1 MKKNDST
8 RSLHTHRENGEQNVR
23 YQGTMN
29 RQHLSL
35 LQTVKNFVE
44 KGFQPREYDIK
55 KQLLHLENALGETIT
70 LAEVPAGIADFLDS
84 IQE

>member
-1 MKKNDST
+1 MKKNNA
-8 RSLHTHRENGEQNVR
+8 RQSLHTHRENGEQNVR
-23 YQGTMN
+23 YNGPMN

-44 KGFQPREYDIK
+44 KGFQPREYDMK

-70 LAEVPAGIADFLDS
+70 MAEVPAGIADFLNS